1 MKAVYYEGNGKV
13 SIKDVEKREPSS
25 SQVRVKIKY
34 VGICG
39 SDVHIKQG
47 HMDARIAQT
56 GFPRIFGHEASGVV
70 DEVGSNV
77 KNYKVGDRVV
87 VYAMRGCGH
96 CELCEND
103 HENICLD
110 VKSIGIDCDGAY
122 REYWNVDEDLL
133 FKIPDSLSDKHAA
146 LVEPLAVACHAASR
160 SKAAA
165 GQSAIVIGGG
175 PIGLMVALVLKKKGI
190 DVTVSELTEARLN
203 NCKKLNI
210 PVINP
215 KDEDIVEY
223 AMKVSNKKG
232 VDMVFEASGSQN
244 GLDNAAKLL
253 KPNGQLITV
262 ATFSRPMQMT
272 ISALHFKQICLV
284 TTRAYQRKDYKQ
296 ALELLTS
303 KEIDGDTLISE
314 TISLTELPETLD
326 RLSKDVDAVKVMVD
340 CSLMK

>member
-1 MKAVYYEGNGKV
+1 MKAVYYEGNGNV
-13 SIKDVEKREPSS
+13 SIKDVEKEEPGS

-70 DEVGSNV
+70 DAVGENV
-77 KNYKVGDRVV
+77 KDYKVGDRVV

-133 FKIPDSLSDKHAA
+133 FKTPDALSDKHAA

-160 SKAAA
+160 SEAVK

-175 PIGLMVALVLKKKGI
+175 PIGLMVALVLKKKGV
-190 DVTVSELTEARLN
+190 DVTVSELAEARLN
-203 NCKKLNI
+203 NCKKLGI
-210 PVINP
+210 PTINP
-215 KDEDIVEY
+215 KEEDVVAY
-223 AMKVSNKKG
+223 AMKVSNNKG

-244 GLDNAAKLL
+244 GLDTAAKLL
-253 KPNGQLITV
+253 KPNGKLITV
-262 ATFSRPMQMT
+262 ATFSQPMQMT
-272 ISALHFKQICLV
+272 ISALHFKQICLI
-284 TTRAYQRKDYKQ
+284 TTRAYQKKDYEE
-296 ALELLTS
+296 ALQLLTS
-303 KEIDGDTLISE
+303 KEIDGDTLISD
-314 TISLTELPETLD
+314 TILLTELPETLD
-326 RLSKDVDAVKVMVD
+326 SLAKAVDIVKVMVG
-340 CSLMK
+340 CSL